1 MHSFI
6 WMTVQTCALFVNNRV
21 LRIPADP
28 CVLFSCTPFACVAGV
43 YLLLGG
49 VIYQRVT
56 SGAKGI
62 DQIQIKS
69 LAQPWQHGSRTYKWT
84 LPRDHWRWVIY
95 SGGGELLAD
104 HCRNYRG
111 GITGG

>member
-62 DQIQIKS
+62 DQIPNLGFWLNLGNMAAVRI
-69 LAQPWQHGSRTYKWT
+69 
-84 LPRDHWRWVIY
+84 
-95 SGGGELLAD
+95 SG
-104 HCRNYRG
+104 HYRG
-111 GITGG
+111 IIGDG